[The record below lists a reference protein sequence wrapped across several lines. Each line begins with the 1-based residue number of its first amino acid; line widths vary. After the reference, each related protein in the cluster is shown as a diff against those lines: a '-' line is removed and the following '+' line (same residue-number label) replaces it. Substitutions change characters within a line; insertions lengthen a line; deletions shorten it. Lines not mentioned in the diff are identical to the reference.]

1 MVHLNYNC
9 DEAKMKYHSPI
20 RIILIAFIVF
30 LVFVFASFSSVLLF
44 NIPSPAA
51 ILVDKVLASFS
62 DGVDGYAVSFA
73 SMDRRLLNRVR
84 LNDVVLSKDGRD
96 ILHVDELDLGSGLL
110 DMVRDFFDGNASFT
124 ISMDGVTAS
133 SSLEEIKGLSAV
145 FSNFDAESG
154 DGSANGIQNLDFNV
168 HVYDFDAGIEG
179 LTDFE
184 DVEFFISFSTS
195 GGLARLEA
203 RIPGLNLFY
212 DGIDVELSGLN
223 AEVTGSGGAY
233 GIRFSV
239 SSADAAKDGYS
250 LYVEDLAASSSVS
263 GFSTEDLFKTPF
275 SLSFMQLEAGKGD
288 EFFMRL
294 YPAYLESDG
303 DMLSLSL
310 SMMISSY
317 SEYAL
322 SVSDLSASY
331 SIGNG
336 DVSVGFV
343 SGLAFFRTRQIAKLS
358 GIGISGNL
366 PDKEF
371 QLHANNMS
379 STMIAD
385 YTKKIY
391 SSVSL
396 DGLDAGVSLGDG
408 YEVFLSSSVG
418 LASRFEQLDGMDF
431 LLGCNLVGGS
441 FGSLDFADVEI
452 SDVRL
457 PSLSQDFLVR
467 ASYGPDGVFLQAGYG
482 TMLSLRA
489 EIREDADILLALTD
503 LRVADFLPFINSYA
517 PSLVSY
523 VTDETL
529 LNGNLSADL
538 VSSPGSGLG
547 YTGNIDYAFA
557 LGNVNLLGLDLNF
570 GSSCSSY
577 LASDSLDVLSFNLT
591 SDLVRFS
598 YNGSFDLHSLLPDG
612 VLSVEKTSDGRKL
625 ALLEL
630 NLENGNKYDFNL
642 SFPPVPTLSLSGLF
656 NFEDVKHLM
665 SQAVLTTSMTD
676 YDFDID
682 MDFTTSE
689 VKVLNERAG
698 LLIDWKDDFDIQ
710 LTFDGFALPTPSAA
724 VSPCILDGSLR
735 FVFDYENQL
744 IKAWTEDFS
753 VDNMWHLPGAPDLVF
768 DFQLENEKISVSN
781 ISFESPLFATMT
793 GNLFADLKKK
803 DLALVLESAEERIL
817 LSLTGYESFYSGLLK
832 LESFSLARLNLGYGL
847 LDVSLTG
854 RGQTLEDLSF
864 SGGFSMVSSD
874 SINHP
879 VDLSGSIFI
888 NSKELEIDD
897 LEYSV
902 PSSSLSIPSFR
913 ISSTDG
919 IFELPLT
926 FSHVFD
932 NADRP
937 YPFFAD
943 IGVSIKAEQRDNIY
957 LFLKDL
963 YLSGFGDMTG
973 TVKVNSLSMDQS
985 LDTGFRSSNFYY
997 DDGSLI
1003 FSGSLISGKLEVFNG
1018 FADLLVNLD
1027 PLVNLKIAGRYKDGL
1042 EMDIGIRDF
1051 NFSSIN
1057 FVFGSPILVFGS
1069 NTLASG
1075 DLKLLGEVGD
1085 MHLYGSLWT
1094 DRLDL
1099 DIFWLPKDHLIA
1111 HNAYFLVWD
1120 NNIKSMMTAVTSVN
1134 TDTQQRKE
1142 GKVKVEFNLSPT
1154 LGFEDYRVDAYVEP
1168 GNELTFRLPMT
1179 SQNIDII
1186 GDINGYFRIYGVD
1199 RTADMYGELD
1209 AYNLQLSV
1217 GMYPLPEWWQEGA
1230 ASKFDFN
1237 LNLRKNVS
1245 VVYPLGPNPILTAYL
1260 AENQQIRFYS
1270 TSNGGFSASGSL
1282 ELRAG
1287 EIYYFQKSFFI
1298 REGDITFRDTDGAG
1312 FEPTVNLRA
1321 QLRDFD
1327 SSGDK
1332 VDIYLVLREAR
1343 LDNFNPS
1350 FESSPAKDLNEI
1362 MSILGQSIISSENG
1376 QSNLGSV
1383 VSLVSTG
1390 VDVLSRIGYIT
1401 TSDDSLQKS
1410 IRSSLNLDTFSLHTN
1425 IIENLVYDAVVF
1437 SDDSRADVSPLARYL
1452 DGTTLYVGKYLTP
1465 DLYLEALAHFAAQR
1479 NDSDDDGSFL
1489 TDDLTL
1495 DVEVSLEWENPLC
1508 TVTFFTQPDNL
1519 NFYEVMDNIGFTL
1532 SKRFVF

>member
-1 MVHLNYNC
+1 
-9 DEAKMKYHSPI
+9 MKYHSPI
-20 RIILIAFIVF
+20 RIILIAFAVF
-30 LVFVFASFSSVLLF
+30 LVFAFASFSSVFLF
-44 NIPSPAA
+44 NIPSPSAL
-51 ILVDKVLASFS
+51 LVDNLLESFS
-62 DGVDGYAVSFA
+62 GGMDGYTVSFG
-73 SMDRRLLNRVR
+73 SMDRRLLSRVR
-84 LNDVVLSKDGRD
+84 LNDLVLAKDGREV
-96 ILHVDELDLGSGLL
+96 LHVDELDLGRGLW
-110 DMVRDFFDGNASFT
+110 DMVVDFFDGQAGFT
-124 ISMDGVTAS
+124 ISVDGVTAV
-133 SSLEEIKGLSAV
+133 SSLEEIKGLVEA
-145 FSNFDAESG
+145 FSSSGTDGADAS
-154 DGSANGIQNLDFNV
+154 DSRMQNLYFNV
-168 HVYDFDAGIEG
+168 HVYDFNASIEG

-184 DVEFFISFSTS
+184 DVEFFISFSSS
-195 GGLARLEA
+195 GGLGRLEA
-203 RIPGLNLFY
+203 RIPGFKFDY
-212 DGIDVELSGLN
+212 EGIGAKLSDLN
-223 AEVTGSGGAY
+223 AEITGSDGAY
-233 GIRFSV
+233 DIRFSV
-239 SSADAAKDGYS
+239 SEADAEKDGYT
-250 LYVEDLAASSSVS
+250 LHVEDLAFSSTVDD
-263 GFSTEDLFKTPF
+263 FSSDGLSRTPF

-288 EFFMRL
+288 GFFMRL
-294 YPAYLESDG
+294 YPAYLENDG
-303 DMLSLSL
+303 GNLSLSL

-331 SIGNG
+331 SIPDGEA
-336 DVSVGFV
+336 SVGFV
-343 SGLAFFRTRQIAKLS
+343 SGLAFFRTKQIAKLS
-358 GIGISGNL
+358 GIGITGNTSG
-366 PDKEF
+366 KRF
-371 QLHANNMS
+371 RIHANNMS
-379 STMIAD
+379 STIIAD

-391 SSVSL
+391 SSIRL
-396 DGLDAGVSLGDG
+396 DGLDADVRLDEG
-408 YEVFLSSSVG
+408 YDVVLSSSVG
-418 LASRFEQLDGMDF
+418 LSSRFEQLDGMDF
-431 LLGCNLVGGS
+431 ELACNLGGMS
-441 FGSLDFADVEI
+441 FQSLDFADVEI

-457 PSLSQDFLVR
+457 PSLSQDFLIR
-467 ASYGPDGVFLQAGYG
+467 ASYGTDGLFVQAGYG

-489 EIREDADILLALTD
+489 DVKDDADILLSLTD
-503 LRVADFLPFINSYA
+503 LKVADFLPFINSYA

-538 VSSPGSGLG
+538 VSAPDSRLG

-557 LGNVNLLGLDLNF
+557 LGNVNLLGIGLNF

-577 LASDSLDVLSFNLT
+577 LAPDSLDVLSFNLT

-598 YNGSFDLHSLLPDG
+598 YNGSFDLNSLLPDG

-630 NLENGNKYDFNL
+630 NLENGNEYDFRL

-665 SQAVLTTSMTD
+665 SSAVLSTSMTD

-689 VKVLNERAG
+689 VKVLNDRAG
-698 LLIDWKDDFDIQ
+698 LLIDWKDDFDVQ
-710 LTFDGFALPTPSAA
+710 LRFDGFALPTPSAA
-724 VSPCILDGSLR
+724 VSPCILDGSFR

-744 IKAWTEDFS
+744 IRAWTEDFS
-753 VDNMWHLPGAPDLVF
+753 VDNMWHLPGSPDLGFV
-768 DFQLENEKISVSN
+768 FQLENEKISVSD

-793 GNLFADLKKK
+793 GNISCDLKQK
-803 DLALVLESAEERIL
+803 DLALVLESLDERIL
-817 LSLTGYESFYSGLLK
+817 LSLTGYENFYSGLLK
-832 LESFSLARLNLGYGL
+832 LESFNMARLNLGYGL

-888 NSKELEIDD
+888 NAKELEIDD
-897 LEYSV
+897 LEYRASA
-902 PSSSLSIPSFR
+902 SSLSIPSFR

-919 IFELPLT
+919 VFELPLS
-926 FSHVFD
+926 FSHVFE
-932 NADRP
+932 NIDRP

-963 YLSGFGDMTG
+963 YLSGFGNMTG
-973 TVKVNSLSMDQS
+973 TVKVNSLSMDES
-985 LDTGFRSSNFYY
+985 LDTGFKSSNFYY

-1003 FSGSLISGKLEVFNG
+1003 FSGSLISGKIELFNG

-1027 PLVNLKIAGRYKDGL
+1027 PIVDLKISGRYKDGL

-1057 FVFGSPILVFGS
+1057 FVFGSPILIFGS

-1134 TDTQQRKE
+1134 TETQQRKE

-1168 GNELTFRLPMT
+1168 GNELTFRLPMV

-1186 GDINGYFRIYGVD
+1186 GDINGYFRIYGAD
-1199 RTADMYGELD
+1199 GTADMYGELD

-1237 LNLRKNVS
+1237 LNLKKNVS
-1245 VVYPLGPNPILTAYL
+1245 IVYPLGPNPILTAYP

-1270 TSNGGFSASGSL
+1270 TSDGGFSASGSL

-1362 MSILGQSIISSENG
+1362 MSILGQSIINSESG

-1410 IRSSLNLDTFSLHTN
+1410 IRNSLNLDTFSLHTN

-1479 NDSDDDGSFL
+1479 NNTEDDGSFL

-1519 NFYEVMDNIGFTL
+1519 NFYEVFDNIGFTL